1 MGFFLKKREGESQRR
16 EEGGGGRGR
25 ERERERER
33 AGINNKRAVGTDV
46 QAYLLNLPTCFK
58 QKERPKI
65 TFN

>member
-33 AGINNKRAVGTDV
+33 WYQKLARCGDRRASVPTKLT
-46 QAYLLNLPTCFK
+46 YLLQAKGKTQNYF
-58 QKERPKI
+58 
-65 TFN
+65 